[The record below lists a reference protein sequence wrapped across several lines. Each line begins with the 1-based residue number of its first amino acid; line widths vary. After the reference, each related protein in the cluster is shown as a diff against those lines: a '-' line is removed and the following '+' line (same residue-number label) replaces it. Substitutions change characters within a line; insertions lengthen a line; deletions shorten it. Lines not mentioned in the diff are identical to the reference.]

1 MREEMAGVFVVNKET
16 GWTSFDVVAKMRGIC
31 HMKKIGH
38 TGTLDPM
45 ATGVLPVCV
54 GKATKVVS
62 MLADDT
68 KTYRAGMRLGYESDT
83 QDATGELRQTAAE
96 EAAAAVDIG
105 QLREAASSFV
115 GGYDQIP
122 PMYSAKHHGGKR
134 LYELAREGQ
143 QVERKPVPVKIDA
156 IEVESCK
163 DAEAVITVTCGKG
176 TYIRTLIEDIGRTL
190 GCGALMTS
198 LCRTRVGRFG
208 LDEAMTVSQ
217 LQELADEGKLAE
229 AILPVDRLF
238 EEYPAVTVG
247 GDFERMAV
255 NGNPLPGKGI
265 QPGPGVDPEDAH
277 TVRVYAS
284 EDRFI
289 GLFRR
294 QQDGIYRP
302 YKMF

>member
-1 MREEMAGVFVVNKET
+1 MEEMAGVFVINKEA

-54 GKATKVVS
+54 GKATKVVP

-83 QDATGELRQTAAE
+83 QDATGQLRQTAAE
-96 EAAAAVDIG
+96 EAASAVDIG
-105 QLREAASSFV
+105 QLREAATSFV

-122 PMYSAKHHGGKR
+122 PMYSAKHHNGKR
-134 LYELAREGQ
+134 LYELAREGR
-143 QVERKPVPVKIDA
+143 QVERKPVSVKIDA

-163 DAEAVITVTCGKG
+163 DTEAVITVTCGKG
-176 TYIRTLIEDIGRTL
+176 TYIRTLIEDIGRKT

-208 LDEAMTVSQ
+208 LDEARTVSQ

-255 NGNPLPGKGI
+255 NGNPLPERSV
-265 QPGPGVDPEDAH
+265 QLDAEDTD
-277 TVRVYAS
+277 TVRIYAS

-294 QQDGIYRP
+294 QQDGLYRP

>member
-1 MREEMAGVFVVNKET
+1 MEKLAGVFVVNKEA

-31 HMKKIGH
+31 RMKKIGH

-54 GKATKVVS
+54 GKATKAVS
-62 MLADDT
+62 MLADDA

-83 QDATGELRQTAAE
+83 QDATGELKQTASD
-96 EAAAAVDIG
+96 EAAAAVDIR
-105 QLREAASSFV
+105 QLSEAAASFV

-122 PMYSAKHHGGKR
+122 PMYSAKHHGGRR
-134 LYELAREGQ
+134 LYELAREGR
-143 QVERKPVPVKIDA
+143 QVERKPVSVKIDA

-176 TYIRTLIEDIGRTL
+176 TYIRTLIEDIGRQL
-190 GCGALMTS
+190 GCGALMTR

-217 LQELADEGKLAE
+217 LQELADTDRLSEV
-229 AILPVDRLF
+229 ILPIDRLF
-238 EEYPAVTVG
+238 DDYPAVTVD
-247 GDFERMAV
+247 GDCGRMAE
-255 NGNPLPGKGI
+255 NGNPLPENSIPFCHG
-265 QPGPGVDPEDAH
+265 EDAEDTH
-277 TVRVYAS
+277 TVRVYAAG
-284 EDRFI
+284 DRFI
-289 GLFRR
+289 GLFCRR
-294 QQDGIYRP
+294 EDGLYRP